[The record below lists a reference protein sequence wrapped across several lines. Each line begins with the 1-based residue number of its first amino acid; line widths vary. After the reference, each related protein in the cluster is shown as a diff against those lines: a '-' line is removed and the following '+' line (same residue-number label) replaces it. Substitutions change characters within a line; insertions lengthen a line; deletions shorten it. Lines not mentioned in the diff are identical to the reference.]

1 MSVISSFIITFL
13 AGFSTLLGTLIYF
26 IKDENKTKIISS
38 SLSFSAG
45 VMLFISFF
53 DLIPEAIKNLCE
65 IYNPIFSLIIISIFV
80 IFGFIFMQFIDNLF
94 ITNDSE
100 LYNVGI
106 ISMLAIIIHNI
117 PEGVI
122 TFLTTTK
129 DIKLGIS
136 LAISIALHNIPEGIS
151 IFVPIYYSTKNKR
164 KAFWYTFVSG
174 FSEIIGAVIAWMF
187 MAKLSNDFFFSFLF
201 SLTSGIMI
209 YISSVEL
216 IPKSLSYNKKLRSII
231 YFLIGIF
238 IMLISILI

>member
-26 IKDENKTKIISS
+26 IKDENKTKIITS

-53 DLIPEAIKNLCE
+53 DLIPEAIKNLCAV
-65 IYNPIFSLIIISIFV
+65 YNPIFSLIIISIFV

-164 KAFWYTFVSG
+164 KAFWYTFIAG
-174 FSEIIGAVIAWMF
+174 FSEIIGAVIAWIF
-187 MAKLSNDFFFSFLF
+187 MARLSNDFFFSFLF

-209 YISSVEL
+209 YISTVEL
-216 IPKSLSYNKKLRSII
+216 IPKSLSYKKKLRSLFYFII
-231 YFLIGIF
+231 GML